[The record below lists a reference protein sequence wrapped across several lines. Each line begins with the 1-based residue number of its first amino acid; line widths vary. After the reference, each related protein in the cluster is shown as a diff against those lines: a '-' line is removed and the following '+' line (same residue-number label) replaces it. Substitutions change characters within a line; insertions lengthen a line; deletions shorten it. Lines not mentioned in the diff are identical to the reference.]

1 MKKRIDDATT
11 AVPKEAEEQKRLV
24 QWFNANAPGWN
35 IDPRLL
41 MHPSN
46 EGNRSR
52 AHAQQLQSMGMRAG
66 TPDLFLAVPRD
77 GFGGLWIEMKR
88 THCYSVSPA
97 QRSMIAAL
105 QAAGYRAEI
114 AIGATMGMQIINDYL
129 FNATRFTNNDEQKTK
144 TD

>member
-1 MKKRIDDATT
+1 MKKRLDDVTT
-11 AVPKEAEEQKRLV
+11 SVPKEADEQKRLV
-24 QWFNANAPGWN
+24 QWFNANAPGWD

-88 THCYSVSPA
+88 TQGYSVSPA

>member
-1 MKKRIDDATT
+1 MKKRLDDVTT
-11 AVPKEAEEQKRLV
+11 AVPKEADEQKRLV
-24 QWFNANAPGWN
+24 QWFNANAPGWS

-88 THCYSVSPA
+88 THGYSVSPA
-97 QRSMIAAL
+97 QRSMIVAL
-105 QAAGYRAEI
+105 QAAGYRAEV
-114 AIGATMGMQIINDYL
+114 AIGATMGMQIISDYL
-129 FNATRFTNNDEQKTK
+129 FGAEQSANVAEQKTK